1 MMKLKLPLIIVNFKA
16 YEEAMGKNALRLAK
30 LCRDVAKKYKVNI
43 AIAPQFC
50 DIFRISQKFRDLPIF
65 SQHID
70 PIEQGKFTGHIS
82 ALSVK
87 IAGAIGSL
95 INHSE
100 RKLKLNEIKSCI
112 EIAKKNN
119 LISVCCAASAKE
131 AEKIAK
137 FNPDFIAIEP
147 PELIGTGI
155 AVSKAKPELVT
166 KSIKKIQKVNKN
178 IKVLCGAGISSGK
191 DVEKA
196 LELGTCG
203 IIVASAIVKAKNPK
217 KVLKE
222 FALAIK

>member
-1 MMKLKLPLIIVNFKA
+1 MKLPIIIVNFKV

-30 LCRDVAKKYKVNI
+30 ICRDVAKKYKVNI

-50 DIFRISQKFRDLPIF
+50 DIFRISQKFKDLSIF

-70 PIEQGKFTGHIS
+70 P
-82 ALSVK
+82 
-87 IAGAIGSL
+87 
-95 INHSE
+95 
-100 RKLKLNEIKSCI
+100 NEIKSCI
-112 EIAKKNN
+112 KIARKNN